1 MERTKVIAIGRR
13 IFEHV
18 TLGSMLVS
26 NKIGGS
32 WVEIKIASEAVA
44 VFFKESNLD
53 EEILVSS

>member
-32 WVEIKIASEAVA
+32 WVEITISSEAVA
-44 VFFKESNLD
+44 VFFKERNLD